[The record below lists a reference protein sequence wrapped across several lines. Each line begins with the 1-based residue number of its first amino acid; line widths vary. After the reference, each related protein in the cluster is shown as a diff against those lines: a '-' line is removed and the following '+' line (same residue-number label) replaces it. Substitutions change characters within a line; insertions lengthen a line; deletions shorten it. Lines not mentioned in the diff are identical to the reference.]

1 MLDVETVHR
10 RASRVLP
17 EVVRTS
23 GVRIGDPSERGL
35 AALLLPLRRKPSGVV
50 AFTLSEATM
59 RDLQGDALGFLRS
72 ATRARAALGRF
83 AEPFDYRPWRAL
95 ELECGQA
102 YFTAQRDDR
111 AWIVLL
117 PAERLAVYGWRD

>member
-1 MLDVETVHR
+1 MLDIETVHR

-23 GVRIGDPSERGL
+23 GVRIEDPSEHGL

-59 RDLQGDALGFLRS
+59 RDLHDDALGFLHA
-72 ATRARAALGRF
+72 ATRARAGLGRF
-83 AEPFDYRPWRAL
+83 AEPFDYRPWREL
-95 ELECGQA
+95 ELDCGMA
-102 YFTAQRDDR
+102 YFTSQRDDR

-117 PAERLAVYGWRD
+117 PAERLAIYGWRD

>member
-10 RASRVLP
+10 RASRILP
-17 EVVRTS
+17 EVVKTS
-23 GVRIGDPSERGL
+23 GVRIRDASERGL
-35 AALLLPLRRKPSGVV
+35 AALLMPLRRKPSGVV
-50 AFTLSEATM
+50 VFTLSEATM
-59 RDLQGDALGFLRS
+59 RDLREDALGFLRA

-95 ELECGQA
+95 ELEAGTA
-102 YFTAQRDDR
+102 YFTAKRDGR

>member
-23 GVRIGDPSERGL
+23 GVLVEDASECGL

-50 AFTLSEATM
+50 AFLLSEATM
-59 RDLQGDALGFLRS
+59 RDLQGDALAFLRS

-83 AEPFDYRPWRAL
+83 AKPFDYRPWRAL
-95 ELECGQA
+95 GLECGAA
-102 YFTAQRDDR
+102 YFTSRRDGR

-117 PAERLAVYGWRD
+117 PAECLAIYGWRD

>member
-1 MLDVETVHR
+1 MLDAETVHR

-17 EVVRTS
+17 EAVRTC
-23 GVRIGDPSERGL
+23 GVRIGDASERGL
-35 AALLLPLRRKPSGVV
+35 ASLLLPLRRRPSGVV
-50 AFTLSEATM
+50 AFTLSQATL
-59 RDLQGDALGFLRS
+59 RELQGDALGFLQS
-72 ATRARAALGRF
+72 ATKARAALGRF

-95 ELECGQA
+95 ELEAGAA
-102 YFTAQRDDR
+102 YFTAKRDGR

>member
-10 RASRVLP
+10 RASRILP
-17 EVVRTS
+17 EVVKTS
-23 GVRIGDPSERGL
+23 GVRIGDASERGL
-35 AALLLPLRRKPSGVV
+35 AALLMPLRRKPSGVV

-59 RDLQGDALGFLRS
+59 RDLREDALGFLRA

-95 ELECGQA
+95 ALEAGTA
-102 YFTAQRDDR
+102 YFTAKRDGR